1 MEKMTTW
8 FVFDCENGGTVY
20 SGLDQEKAQELAFQ
34 YPSWSIGW
42 ETTDVITPA
51 IKLVTKEYM
60 EDENA

>member
-8 FVFDCENGGTVY
+8 FVFDCENGSTIY
-20 SGLDQEKAQELAFQ
+20 SGLDQERAQELAFQ
-34 YPSWSIGW
+34 YPSWSIGR

-51 IKLVTKEYM
+51 IKFVTKEYM